1 MKKIGFVIPWY
12 ADNIPGGAEMELRG
26 LTQHLADSG
35 IELEIIATCVEKF
48 GSDWNVDY
56 YPEGIENVKGINV
69 RRFKVRKRDTETF
82 DAINYK
88 FMNGIPVS
96 LQEEE
101 IFLREMVNS
110 PDMYEYIERH
120 KPEYALFVFIPYM
133 FGTTYYGLERC
144 LEKAVLIPCLHDE
157 SYAYMT
163 SFKARFSKVKGMIL
177 HSKAEY
183 ELAHKIYDLS
193 AVTVSNLGEGVDTE
207 LTYDSERFRKKYGIY
222 EPFIIY
228 AGRKDVGKNVH
239 TLLEY
244 FQRYIIRNKTNL
256 KLVLIGGGS
265 ITIPETAK
273 NEIID
278 LGYIP
283 IQDKYDAM
291 ASSVYLCNP
300 SKFESF
306 SLIIMESWLC
316 ERPVLVYGGCDVTKK
331 FVIESNGGLYF
342 NSYAEF
348 EKCTSYM
355 LEHRDVSFAMGQNGR
370 QYVLQN
376 FAWDVI
382 VKKYIDFFEKC
393 CEK

>member
-12 ADNIPGGAEMELRG
+12 ADAIPGGAEMELRG
-26 LTQHLADSG
+26 LTQHLAAG
-35 IELEIIATCVEKF
+35 GVELEILATCVEKF

-56 YPEGIENVKGINV
+56 YPEGIENIKGVNV
-69 RRFKVRKRDTETF
+69 RRFKVRKRDTKTF
-82 DAINYK
+82 DEINYK
-88 FMNGIPVS
+88 FMNNLSVS
-96 LQEEE
+96 VQEER

-110 PDMYEYIERH
+110 PDMYEYIEMH
-120 KPEYALFVFIPYM
+120 KNEYALFVFIPYM
-133 FGTTYYGLERC
+133 FGTTYYGVERC
-144 LEKAVLIPCLHDE
+144 IEKAVLIPCLHDE
-157 SYAYMT
+157 SYAYMDC
-163 SFKARFSKVKGMIL
+163 FKKRFSKVKGMIF
-177 HSKAEY
+177 HSQAEY

-193 AVTVSNLGEGVDTE
+193 GVIASNLGEGVDTE
-207 LTYDSERFRKKYGIY
+207 LTYDSERFRKKYEIY

-239 TLLEY
+239 VLLEY
-244 FQRYIIRNKTNL
+244 FQKYIVRNKTNL

-265 ITIPETAK
+265 IVIPPSIKKEV
-273 NEIID
+273 ID

-291 ASSVYLCNP
+291 ASSVCLCNP
-300 SKFESF
+300 SRFESF

-331 FVIESNGGLYF
+331 FVKESNGGLYF

-348 EKCTSYM
+348 EKCTTYM
-355 LEHRDVSFAMGQNGR
+355 LENRDVSFAMGQNGR

-382 VKKYIDFFEKC
+382 VKKYVDFFTQC
-393 CEK
+393 CQI